1 MNFGLTEEQQILT
14 NVARRFIEERAPIA
28 KVRDVMESPSGFDPA
43 SGPANGRTRL
53 GRP

>member
-28 KVRDVMESPSGFDPA
+28 KVRDVMESPSGFDPGLWFEWPNSA
-43 SGPANGRTRL
+43 GPA
-53 GRP
+53 